1 MYNIEKFVVGALQSN
16 SYLLWN
22 DKKEALLFDIGSWEF
37 PEIISFIQ
45 KKEGQHF
52 CYPSKWAM
60 RGSNL
65 LNETRTNTV
74 FLFLEN
80 SCAMNLPQ
88 LSFFL
93 QYLKKKLLQE
103 TS

>member
-1 MYNIEKFVVGALQSN
+1 M
-16 SYLLWN
+16 SY
-22 DKKEALLFDIGSWEF
+22 
-37 PEIISFIQ
+37 IQ
-45 KKEGQHF
+45 KKEGKPF
-52 CYPSKWAM
+52 GNPSQWAM